1 MVDDKVSK
9 KEANS
14 YLSTYKFLVNLPKIM
29 GLYAFYRISKP
40 SADKVEQEKVDRTYR
55 SLRTRTFWGTTAAY
69 SLFYLCRLSMGV
81 VKKPLIDDGI
91 FTATELGVVASAF
104 YFVYAVGKFV
114 NGFMADYCNVRRY
127 MATGLVISSVIN
139 LLMGLVGI
147 GYGYAGI
154 PGYAIYLLFALLWGI
169 NGWVLSMGSPSGI
182 VSLSRWFPQSRR
194 GTFYSI
200 FCSTPYIGE
209 ALSMVFTGSIVAAF
223 GWEYGFMASALGG
236 FAGVGIILAAVSD
249 TPQSKGLPSVQEIS
263 GEEIRPV
270 DKMPTRQIQKYVLT
284 NPAIWVIAIS
294 CAFINLTKYGIMEWG
309 VLYLQ
314 GARDYSLET
323 ASWII
328 GFSAIFAIAGTVGA
342 GWLSDVV
349 FKGDRVKPALISGFI
364 SLAALALFLLVDGDK
379 VIMAVFVSVFSLAV
393 GVLYCIVSG
402 LMAIDIVPR
411 KATGA
416 ALGVVGISSYMTIG
430 IQNIVSGLL
439 IDRFAVETSVMK
451 DGVMQTVTEYNFLP
465 VAIFWLSAVL
475 VSFLLPVLNWKHMKP
490 NMKIADSVKS

>member
-1 MVDDKVSK
+1 M
-9 KEANS
+9 
-14 YLSTYKFLVNLPKIM
+14 NL
-29 GLYAFYRISKP
+29 YTFFRISKP
-40 SADKVEQEKVDRTYR
+40 SSERVPDNEVAEKYKM
-55 SLRTRTFWGTTAAY
+55 LRNRTFWGATAAY

-81 VKKPLIDDGI
+81 VKKPLIDDGL
-91 FTATELGVVASAF
+91 FSAAELGVVASAF
-104 YFVYAVGKFV
+104 YFVYAIGKFI
-114 NGFMADYCNVRRY
+114 NGFIADYCNVRRY

-139 LLMGLVGI
+139 LLMGLIGI
-147 GYGYAGI
+147 GHGYVGFPPYVVYI
-154 PGYAIYLLFALLWGI
+154 IFALLWGM

-209 ALSMVFTGSIVAAF
+209 ALSMVLTGSVVAAF
-223 GWEYGFMASALGG
+223 GWEYGFIASAIGG
-236 FAGVGIILAAVSD
+236 FAGVGIILAYVSD
-249 TPQSKGLPSVQEIS
+249 TPQSKGLPSIQEIS
-263 GEEIRPV
+263 GEEIKAV
-270 DKMPTRQIQKYVLT
+270 DRMPTKEIQKYVLRS
-284 NPAIWVIAIS
+284 PAIWIIAIS

-314 GARDYSLET
+314 GARNYSLET

-342 GWLSDVV
+342 GWLSDIV
-349 FKGDRVKPALISGFI
+349 FKGNRVKPALISGFI
-364 SLAALALFLLVDGDK
+364 SLISLALFLLVDGNK
-379 VIMAVFVSVFSLAV
+379 VMMAVFVSVFSLAV

-416 ALGVVGISSYMTIG
+416 ALGIVGISSYMTIG

-439 IDRFAVETSVMK
+439 IDRFSVQKQVMT
-451 DGVMQTVTEYNFLP
+451 DGVLQTVTEYDFVP
-465 VAIFWLSAVL
+465 VAIFWLTAVL
-475 VSFLLPVLNWKHMKP
+475 ISFLLPVSNWKRLKR
-490 NMKIADSVKS
+490 

>member
-1 MVDDKVSK
+1 M
-9 KEANS
+9 
-14 YLSTYKFLVNLPKIM
+14 NL
-29 GLYAFYRISKP
+29 YTFFRISKP
-40 SADKVEQEKVDRTYR
+40 SSERVPDNEVAEKYKM
-55 SLRTRTFWGTTAAY
+55 LRNRTFWGATAAY

-81 VKKPLIDDGI
+81 VKKPLIDDGL
-91 FTATELGVVASAF
+91 FSAAELGVVASAF
-104 YFVYAVGKFV
+104 YFVYAIGKFI
-114 NGFMADYCNVRRY
+114 NGFIADYCNVRRY

-139 LLMGLVGI
+139 LLMGLIGI
-147 GYGYAGI
+147 GHGYVGFPPYVVYI
-154 PGYAIYLLFALLWGI
+154 IFALLWGM

-209 ALSMVFTGSIVAAF
+209 ALSMVLTGSVVAAF
-223 GWEYGFMASALGG
+223 GWEYGFIASAIGG
-236 FAGVGIILAAVSD
+236 FVGVGIILAYVSD
-249 TPQSKGLPSVQEIS
+249 TPQSKGLPSIQEIS
-263 GEEIRPV
+263 GEEIKAV
-270 DKMPTRQIQKYVLT
+270 DRMPTKEIQKYVLRS
-284 NPAIWVIAIS
+284 PAIWIIAVS

-314 GARDYSLET
+314 GARNYSLET

-342 GWLSDVV
+342 GWLSDIV
-349 FKGDRVKPALISGFI
+349 FKGNRVKPALISGFI
-364 SLAALALFLLVDGDK
+364 SLISLALFLLVDGNK
-379 VIMAVFVSVFSLAV
+379 VMMAVFVSVFSLAV

-416 ALGVVGISSYMTIG
+416 ALGIVGISSYMTIG

-439 IDRFAVETSVMK
+439 IDRFSVQKQVMT
-451 DGVMQTVTEYNFLP
+451 DGVLQTVTEYDFVP
-465 VAIFWLSAVL
+465 VAIFWLTAVL
-475 VSFLLPVLNWKHMKP
+475 ISFLLPVSNWKRLKR
-490 NMKIADSVKS
+490 

>member
-1 MVDDKVSK
+1 MS
-9 KEANS
+9 
-14 YLSTYKFLVNLPKIM
+14 
-29 GLYAFYRISKP
+29 LYTFYRVSKP
-40 SADKVEQEKVDRTYR
+40 SAVRVQDDKVHPTYKTLR
-55 SLRTRTFWGTTAAY
+55 SRTFWGTTAAY

-91 FTATELGVVASAF
+91 FSATELGVIASAF
-104 YFVYAVGKFV
+104 YFVYAIGKFI

-139 LLMGLVGI
+139 LIMGLVGLGH
-147 GYGYAGI
+147 GYTGF
-154 PGYAIYLLFALLWGI
+154 PSYAIYLMFALLWGI

-194 GTFYSI
+194 GTYYSI

-209 ALSMVFTGSIVAAF
+209 ALSMVLTGSIVAAF
-223 GWEYGFMASALGG
+223 GWEYGFVASAVGG
-236 FAGVGIILAAVSD
+236 FIGVGIILTSVSD

-263 GEEIRPV
+263 GEEIKPV
-270 DKMPTRQIQKYVLT
+270 DKMPTKEIQKYVLK

-314 GARDYSLET
+314 GARGYSLET

-349 FKGDRVKPALISGFI
+349 FKGDRVRPALISGFM
-364 SLAALALFLLVDGDK
+364 SLAALALFLLVDGGK
-379 VIMAVFVSVFSLAV
+379 AMMAVFVSVFSLSV

-416 ALGVVGISSYMTIG
+416 ALGIVGISSYMTIG

-439 IDRFAVETSVMK
+439 IDRFATETSVMI
-451 DGVMQTVTEYNFLP
+451 DGMAQTVTEYNFVP
-465 VAIFWLSAVL
+465 VSIFWLSSVL
-475 VSFLLPVLNWKHMKP
+475 ISFLLPVFNW
-490 NMKIADSVKS
+490 IRR

>member
-1 MVDDKVSK
+1 MS
-9 KEANS
+9 
-14 YLSTYKFLVNLPKIM
+14 
-29 GLYAFYRISKP
+29 LYTFFRISKP
-40 SADKVEQEKVDRTYR
+40 SQEKVADEKVRETYR
-55 SLRTRTFWGTTAAY
+55 KLRNTTFWGATAAY

-81 VKKPLIDDGI
+81 VKKPIIDEGL
-91 FTATELGVVASAF
+91 FSASELGIIASAF
-104 YFVYAVGKFV
+104 YFVYAIGKFL

-139 LLMGLVGI
+139 LVMGLI
-147 GYGYAGI
+147 GLGHGYMDF
-154 PGYAIYLLFALLWGI
+154 PPYMVYLIFALLWGV

-209 ALSMVFTGSIVAAF
+209 ALSMVLTGSVVAAF
-223 GWEYGFMASALGG
+223 GWEYGFIVSALGG
-236 FAGVGIILAAVSD
+236 FIGVGIILAYVSD
-249 TPQSKGLPSVQEIS
+249 TPQSKGLPSVQELS
-263 GEEIRPV
+263 GEEVKPV
-270 DKMPTRQIQKYVLT
+270 DKMPTKEIQKYILK

-294 CAFINLTKYGIMEWG
+294 CAFINLVKYGIMEWG

-314 GARDYSLET
+314 GARNFSLET

-328 GFSAIFAIAGTVGA
+328 GFSAFFAIAGTVGA

-349 FKGDRVKPALISGFI
+349 FKGNRVKPALISGFI
-364 SLAALALFLLVDGDK
+364 SLVTLALFLLVDGGK
-379 VIMAVFVSVFSLAV
+379 VMMAVFVSVFSLAV

-416 ALGVVGISSYMTIG
+416 ALGIVGISSYMTIG
-430 IQNIVSGLL
+430 IQNIVSGVL
-439 IDRFAVETSVMK
+439 IDRFSFQTSMMV
-451 DGVMQTVTEYNFLP
+451 DGQMQIVTEYNFVP

-475 VSFLLPVLNWKHMKP
+475 ISFILPILNLKNNKR
-490 NMKIADSVKS
+490 

>member
-1 MVDDKVSK
+1 
-9 KEANS
+9 
-14 YLSTYKFLVNLPKIM
+14 M
-29 GLYAFYRISKP
+29 GLYNFYRISKP
-40 SADKVEQEKVDRTYR
+40 SAQKVEDERIGKTYR
-55 SLRTRTFWGTTAAY
+55 TLRNRTFWGATAAY

-81 VKKPLIDDGI
+81 VKKPLIDEG
-91 FTATELGVVASAF
+91 FFSAAELGVIASAF
-104 YFVYAVGKFV
+104 YFIYAIGKFI
-114 NGFMADYCNVRRY
+114 NGFVADYCNVRRY
-127 MATGLVISSVIN
+127 MATGLAISSVIN
-139 LLMGLVGI
+139 LLMGLVGLGG
-147 GYGYAGI
+147 GYSVFPQYSV
-154 PGYAIYLLFALLWGI
+154 YLIFVLLWGL

-194 GTFYSI
+194 GTYYSI

-209 ALSMVFTGSIVAAF
+209 ALSMILTGSVVAAF
-223 GWEYGFMASALGG
+223 GWEYGFMVSALGG
-236 FAGVGIILAAVSD
+236 FVGVAIILLTVSD
-249 TPQSKGLPSVQEIS
+249 TPQSKGLPSIQEIS
-263 GEEIRPV
+263 GEEIKPV
-270 DKMPTRQIQKYVLT
+270 DRKPTREIQKFVLRH
-284 NPAIWVIAIS
+284 PAIWIIAVS

-314 GARDYSLET
+314 GARGYSLES

-349 FKGDRVKPALISGFI
+349 FKGDRVKPALISGII
-364 SLAALALFLLVDGDK
+364 SLLTLGLFLLVDGNK
-379 VIMAVFVSVFSLAV
+379 WVMAAFVSVFSLAV

-416 ALGVVGISSYMTIG
+416 ALGIVGISSYMTIG

-439 IDRFAVETSVMK
+439 IDRFATETVTIV
-451 DGVMQTVTEYNFLP
+451 DGVSTTVTEYDFVP

-475 VSFLLPVLNWKHMKP
+475 VSFLLPVLNWNRLKR
-490 NMKIADSVKS
+490 

>member
-1 MVDDKVSK
+1 
-9 KEANS
+9 
-14 YLSTYKFLVNLPKIM
+14 
-29 GLYAFYRISKP
+29 
-40 SADKVEQEKVDRTYR
+40 
-55 SLRTRTFWGTTAAY
+55 
-69 SLFYLCRLSMGV
+69 MGV
-81 VKKPLIDDGI
+81 VKKPIIDEGL
-91 FTATELGVVASAF
+91 FSASELGIIASAF
-104 YFVYAVGKFV
+104 YFVYAIGKFL

-139 LLMGLVGI
+139 LIMGLI
-147 GYGYAGI
+147 GLGQGYMDF
-154 PGYAIYLLFALLWGI
+154 PPYMVYLIFALLWGV

-209 ALSMVFTGSIVAAF
+209 ALSMVLTGSVVAAF
-223 GWEYGFMASALGG
+223 GWEYGFIVSALGG
-236 FAGVGIILAAVSD
+236 FIGVGIILAYVSD
-249 TPQSKGLPSVQEIS
+249 TPQSKGLPSVQELS
-263 GEEIRPV
+263 GEEVKPV
-270 DKMPTRQIQKYVLT
+270 DKMPTKEIQKYILK

-294 CAFINLTKYGIMEWG
+294 CAFINLVKYGIMEWG

-314 GARDYSLET
+314 GARNFSLET

-328 GFSAIFAIAGTVGA
+328 GFSAFFAIAGTVGA

-349 FKGDRVKPALISGFI
+349 FKGNRVKPALISGFI
-364 SLAALALFLLVDGDK
+364 SLVTLALFLLVDGGK
-379 VIMAVFVSVFSLAV
+379 VMMAVFVSVFSLAV

-416 ALGVVGISSYMTIG
+416 ALGIVGISSYMTIG
-430 IQNIVSGLL
+430 IQNIVSGVL
-439 IDRFAVETSVMK
+439 IDRFSFQTSMMV
-451 DGVMQTVTEYNFLP
+451 DGQMQIVTEYDFVP

-475 VSFLLPVLNWKHMKP
+475 ISFILPILNLKNNKR
-490 NMKIADSVKS
+490 

>member
-1 MVDDKVSK
+1 M
-9 KEANS
+9 
-14 YLSTYKFLVNLPKIM
+14 NL
-29 GLYAFYRISKP
+29 YTFFRISKP
-40 SADKVEQEKVDRTYR
+40 SSERVPDNEVAEKYKM
-55 SLRTRTFWGTTAAY
+55 LRNRTFWGATAAY

-81 VKKPLIDDGI
+81 VKKPLIDDGL
-91 FTATELGVVASAF
+91 FSAAELGVVASAF
-104 YFVYAVGKFV
+104 YFVYAIGKFI
-114 NGFMADYCNVRRY
+114 NGFIADYCNVRRY

-139 LLMGLVGI
+139 LLMGLIGI
-147 GYGYAGI
+147 GHGYVGFPPYVVYI
-154 PGYAIYLLFALLWGI
+154 IFALLWGM

-209 ALSMVFTGSIVAAF
+209 ALSMVLTGSVVAAF
-223 GWEYGFMASALGG
+223 GWEYGFIASAIGG
-236 FAGVGIILAAVSD
+236 FVGVGIILAYVSD
-249 TPQSKGLPSVQEIS
+249 TPQSKGLPSIQEIS
-263 GEEIRPV
+263 GEEIKAV
-270 DKMPTRQIQKYVLT
+270 DRMPTKEIQKYVLRS
-284 NPAIWVIAIS
+284 PAIWIIAIS

-314 GARDYSLET
+314 GARNYSLET

-342 GWLSDVV
+342 GWLSDIV
-349 FKGDRVKPALISGFI
+349 FKGNRVKPALISGFI
-364 SLAALALFLLVDGDK
+364 SLISLALFLLVDGNK
-379 VIMAVFVSVFSLAV
+379 VMMAVFVSVFSLAV

-416 ALGVVGISSYMTIG
+416 ALGIVGISSYMTIG

-439 IDRFAVETSVMK
+439 IDRFSVQKQVMT
-451 DGVMQTVTEYNFLP
+451 DGVLQTVTGYDFVP
-465 VAIFWLSAVL
+465 VAIFWLTAVL
-475 VSFLLPVLNWKHMKP
+475 ISFLLPVSNWKRLK
-490 NMKIADSVKS
+490 K

>member
-1 MVDDKVSK
+1 
-9 KEANS
+9 
-14 YLSTYKFLVNLPKIM
+14 M
-29 GLYAFYRISKP
+29 GLYSFYRISKP
-40 SADKVEQEKVDRTYR
+40 SVGKVPDGEVASTYR
-55 SLRTRTFWGTTAAY
+55 RLRNRTFWGATAAY

-81 VKKPLIDDGI
+81 VKKPLIDEGL
-91 FTATELGVVASAF
+91 FSAAELGVVASAF
-104 YFVYAVGKFV
+104 YFVYAVGKFL
-114 NGFMADYCNVRRY
+114 NGFMVDYCNVRRY

-139 LLMGLVGI
+139 LLMGLI
-147 GYGYAGI
+147 GLVHGYAGF
-154 PGYAIYLLFALLWGI
+154 PPYAVYLVFVLLWGL

-182 VSLSRWFPQSRR
+182 VSLSRWFPQNRR

-209 ALSMVFTGSIVAAF
+209 ALSMVLAGSVVAAF
-223 GWEYGFMASALGG
+223 GWEYGFIVSAAGG
-236 FAGVGIILAAVSD
+236 FAGVGIILAFVSD
-249 TPQSKGLPSVQEIS
+249 TPQSRGLPSIQEIS
-263 GEEIRPV
+263 GEQVRQV
-270 DKMPTRQIQKYVLT
+270 VRMPTKEIQKYVLK
-284 NPAIWVIAIS
+284 NPAIWIIAIS

-314 GARDYSLET
+314 GARGYSLES

-328 GFSAIFAIAGTVGA
+328 GFSAVFAIAGTVGA

-349 FKGDRVKPALISGFI
+349 FRGNRVKPALISGFI
-364 SLAALALFLLVDGDK
+364 SLAALALFLLVDGGK
-379 VIMAVFVSVFSLAV
+379 GLMAVFVSVFSLAV

-416 ALGVVGISSYMTIG
+416 ALGIVGISSYMTIG

-439 IDRFAVETSVMK
+439 IDRFAVRSTIVA
-451 DGVMQTVTEYNFLP
+451 DGVTKVVTEYDFVP

-475 VSFLLPVLNWKHMKP
+475 ISFVLPVVNWKRLKG
-490 NMKIADSVKS
+490 